1 MSRTNKA
8 GFTLVELLVV
18 IAIIV
23 LVVSFLLPALQ
34 AAREAARRIQ
44 CTNNLKQ
51 LGLGL
56 QQYESAYGA
65 YPPSLVLAGLGNT
78 PNWVGGWS
86 LNARILPFL
95 EQGTLFNAI
104 NWNSTFQ
111 APTNQTVAATSLA
124 VFVCPSEVNP
134 YPFDSSGASTGVV
147 SYGWCLGD
155 WYVWG
160 GFAMYPNR
168 TAFSPNRSRRQSE
181 FSDGMT
187 NTFVASEVK
196 TRQVERTECGRFGFI
211 SNPGQIPDP
220 SIPPGQLPQ
229 ISNGSMCTQDLAGH
243 TAWADGQVNQS
254 GVTTAWSPNTKVC
267 GEYSESAF
275 KFGQEPSPDL
285 DLIGI
290 KESDGGPT
298 YAAVTSRSYH
308 PGGVNT
314 LLADGSVR
322 FVKESV
328 AGTLWRALGSVA
340 GAEIISA
347 NDF

>member
-1 MSRTNKA
+1 MSRRNKA
-8 GFTLVELLVV
+8 GFTLIELLVV
-18 IAIIV
+18 ITIIV
-23 LVVSFLLPALQ
+23 LMVSFLLPALQ

-78 PNWVGGWS
+78 PDWIGGWS

-104 NWNSTFQ
+104 NWGSTFQ
-111 APTNQTVAATSLA
+111 APINQTVAATSLA

-134 YPFDSSGASTGVV
+134 YQFDSSGASTGVV

-181 FSDGMT
+181 FTDGMS
-187 NTFVASEVK
+187 NTLVASEVK
-196 TRQVERTECGRFGFI
+196 TRQVERTECGTFEFI
-211 SNPGQIPDP
+211 KNPGQIPDP
-220 SIPPGQLPQ
+220 SISPGQLPQ
-229 ISNGSMCTQDLAGH
+229 VNDGSMCTQDLAGH

-254 GVTTAWSPNTKVC
+254 GMTTAWSPNTKVS
-267 GEYSESAF
+267 GQSNASSF
-275 KFGQEPSPDL
+275 NFGLEFQPDL

-308 PGGVNT
+308 PEGVNT
-314 LLADGSVR
+314 LFGDGSVR
-322 FVKESV
+322 FVKGSV
-328 AGTLWRALGSVA
+328 AGSLWRALGSVQ
-340 GAEIISA
+340 GGEIISA
-347 NDF
+347 TDF

>member
-8 GFTLVELLVV
+8 GFTLIELLVV
-18 IAIIV
+18 ITIIV
-23 LVVSFLLPALQ
+23 VVVSLLLPALH

-78 PNWVGGWS
+78 TDWVGGWS

-104 NWNSTFQ
+104 NWGSTFQ
-111 APTNQTVAATSLA
+111 APVNQTLAATTLA
-124 VFVCPSEVNP
+124 VFLCPSEVNP
-134 YPFDSSGASTGVV
+134 DPFDSSGASTGVV

-181 FSDGMT
+181 FIDGMS
-187 NTFVASEVK
+187 NTLMASEVRA
-196 TRQVERTECGRFGFI
+196 RQTERTECGTFAFI
-211 SNPGQIPDP
+211 ISPGQIPDP

-229 ISNGSMCTQDLAGH
+229 ISSGSMCTQDPAGH

-254 GVTTAWSPNTKVC
+254 GMTTAWSPNTKVW
-267 GEYSESAF
+267 GGDDSKGYYLGLDS
-275 KFGQEPSPDL
+275 QDDL

-308 PGGVNT
+308 PGGVNA
-314 LLADGSVR
+314 LLGDGSVR
-322 FVKESV
+322 FVNQSV
-328 AGTLWRALGSVA
+328 IGSVWRSLGSVA
-340 GAEIISA
+340 GGEIISA
-347 NDF
+347 TDF

>member
-1 MSRTNKA
+1 MSRTNKT

-23 LVVSFLLPALQ
+23 LLVSFLLPALQ

-65 YPPSLVLAGLGNT
+65 YPPSLVLAGLGNR
-78 PNWVGGWS
+78 PDWVGGWS
-86 LNARILPFL
+86 VNARILPFL
-95 EQGTLFNAI
+95 EQVTLFNAI
-104 NWNSTFQ
+104 NWCSTYQ
-111 APTNQTVAATSLA
+111 APINQTVAATHLS

-134 YPFDSSGASTGVV
+134 YPFDSGDASTGIV

-160 GFAMYPNR
+160 GFAMSPNR

-181 FSDGMT
+181 FTDGTT

-196 TRQVERTECGRFGFI
+196 TRQVERTECGTFGFI
-211 SNPGQIPDP
+211 TNPGQIPDP

-229 ISNGSMCTQDLAGH
+229 ISNGSMCTQDVFGH

-254 GVTTAWSPNTKVC
+254 GVTTAWAPNTKVC
-267 GEYSESAF
+267 GEDNASFYFGSEA
-275 KFGQEPSPDL
+275 PPDL

-308 PGGVNT
+308 PGGVNA

-340 GAEIISA
+340 GGEIINA